1 MEDFGPIDKAAESE
15 AMQTL
20 FFSDVEFEGKAYKA
34 SGAHYL
40 AFLSMRGEE
49 IPAEVERMRGV
60 LRDYPAVLV
69 ERDIVRLLTAR
80 NWRFHNVACVVM
92 ACGFVTEK
100 TMAAL
105 WQGIRQGSWVS
116 PQLCSTALY
125 LDPNFKDKASNL
137 VAAPTT
143 YFKSIV
149 PLAALLQEEC
159 AIKFSWLSKGFWN
172 IKKAKKLDR
181 DNSGSIAS
189 GWLESLRHAFG

>member
-1 MEDFGPIDKAAESE
+1 MKNFGPIDNTAESE

-20 FFSDVEFEGKAYKA
+20 FFADVEFEGVFYKA

-49 IPAEVERMRGV
+49 IPAEIERMQAV
-60 LRDYPAVLV
+60 LQNYPTALV
-69 ERDIVRLLTAR
+69 ERDIVRLFTAR

-92 ACGFVTEK
+92 ACGFVTEN
-100 TMAAL
+100 TVAAL

-125 LDPNFKDKASNL
+125 IDPNFKGKAMAL
-137 VAAPTT
+137 VGNSDT

-149 PLAALLQEEC
+149 PLAVLLQEEC
-159 AIKFSWLSKGFWN
+159 GIQFPWWNKIFWN
-172 IKKAKKLDR
+172 IRKAKKIDR

-189 GWLESLRHAFG
+189 GWLGSLRNAFG